1 MYELRLCGLGRK
13 RRPSPG
19 EKTKRRTFLDVS
31 ETFVKSG
38 ESSAPKARDAPS
50 LTYMAGLFTNSDIF
64 KCRRIKTVTDGA
76 PSEENNSKSA
86 AKSAKAPAES
96 SKAPAS
102 LFAGPDFDFRDSI
115 LRKLHI
121 IPQFLTAECFAA
133 RSLGCNALECGVPW
147 R

>member
-1 MYELRLCGLGRK
+1 MNYGSVVLGRTG
-13 RRPSPG
+13 SPRLVK
-19 EKTKRRTFLDVS
+19 KTKRRTLLAVS
-31 ETFVKSG
+31 ETFVKSE
-38 ESSAPKARDAPS
+38 ESSASKARNAPS

-64 KCRRIKTVTDGA
+64 KCRQIKTVTDGT
-76 PSEENNSKSA
+76 PRGENNSKA
-86 AKSAKAPAES
+86 PAKSPKAPAKS